1 MWKNTKNKGK
11 KTAEHK
17 KICYNIEK
25 CDKKYTE
32 NQENKNV
39 FPGFGVFA

>member
-1 MWKNTKNKGK
+1 MDVDKYREKMWKNTKNKGK

-25 CDKKYTE
+25 
-32 NQENKNV
+32 
-39 FPGFGVFA
+39 